1 MVRQSI
7 IILAFLNKL
16 LDQSVPLVT
25 IRSIV
30 SLLTEQLWFEPTIP
44 CPISG
49 CATKLAMPEI
59 LIVIFDLRQ
68 LLGSSKYFVSHTLLE
83 GYSDGSRY
91 VCNGSVK
98 SHKNKHSI
106 STQNEPLLGIFLEWV
121 SNQIKSKYL
130 KLKYVVYKLENI
142 VCQLTLQRLNRP
154 KLDLT
159 SIFHF
164 K

>member
-1 MVRQSI
+1 MEACTEVPITTISQKFLYNEF
-7 IILAFLNKL
+7 LAK
-16 LDQSVPLVT
+16 T
-25 IRSIV
+25 G
-30 SLLTEQLWFEPTIP
+30 FEPTIP

-49 CATKLAMPEI
+49 CATKLAMPKI
-59 LIVIFDLRQ
+59 LIVIIDLRQ
-68 LLGSSKYFVSHTLLE
+68 LLGTSKYLVSHTLLE

-130 KLKYVVYKLENI
+130 KLKSYICWKIKILYAN
-142 VCQLTLQRLNRP
+142 
-154 KLDLT
+154 
-159 SIFHF
+159 
-164 K
+164 